1 MLHHDSELLSRN
13 EGPYCVAPRQR
24 IRKFVFCT
32 QDEGVGFV
40 ADSCAD
46 VLRVANRL
54 LRKDRFSWAQTMGL
68 SGLNEFLKIRPAGL
82 AVILVGGADNP
93 WRVAEKDLT
102 SLRPKLQSATH
113 VGIVGAGIFPLR
125 KSGCHNDKTLAVHPN
140 FRLAISEIA
149 AHAKLSS
156 RQVTHAPGISAA
168 TGTVAAF
175 RMMVE
180 LVGQQEGAFTEHG
193 LREHLGMDQLRSGFS
208 SREHWRLVRKS
219 KGNPVIGKALAVMS
233 ENLEDPLPTRKIAEI
248 IDMSPRQLERS
259 CARHLGLSPLQVYRS
274 LRLDRARQLLTQ
286 TSLPISEI
294 AVACGFSSTTGLS
307 KWYRDANGESPGHA
321 RRRAFLGEN

>member
-102 SLRPKLQSATH
+102 SLRPNCNRRPTWGLSAPVFSHFENQVATTTRRLRCIPTSALPSLKLPRMQNYRPAKSPTH
-113 VGIVGAGIFPLR
+113 QASVR
-125 KSGCHNDKTLAVHPN
+125 
-140 FRLAISEIA
+140 
-149 AHAKLSS
+149 
-156 RQVTHAPGISAA
+156 
-168 TGTVAAF
+168 
-175 RMMVE
+175 
-180 LVGQQEGAFTEHG
+180 
-193 LREHLGMDQLRSGFS
+193 LRE
-208 SREHWRLVRKS
+208 
-219 KGNPVIGKALAVMS
+219 
-233 ENLEDPLPTRKIAEI
+233 
-248 IDMSPRQLERS
+248 
-259 CARHLGLSPLQVYRS
+259 
-274 LRLDRARQLLTQ
+274 QLLP
-286 TSLPISEI
+286 S
-294 AVACGFSSTTGLS
+294 G
-307 KWYRDANGESPGHA
+307 
-321 RRRAFLGEN
+321 